1 MTTRSSEEI
10 RSDKTKELITQSL
23 NYYDINTEK
32 YSKLYD
38 KFKYY
43 SIITS
48 ESDTDHN
55 RIVFYDKNKE
65 IIFKTRY
72 EILGMYNATS
82 NLWIWGWSIP
92 SLQKNELYLSRKIL
106 NYGFDVLLN
115 ESHFLKSEL
124 ITSRFRISDTLQ
136 LNIHI
141 SIASYISKNPMI
153 FRLIYDPD
161 INEKDEKGPF
171 KVLNKLV
178 KNSIAW
184 FLYLLDTESTK

>member
-1 MTTRSSEEI
+1 MT
-10 RSDKTKELITQSL
+10 DKTKELIIQSL
-23 NYYDINTEK
+23 NYYDSNNEK

-48 ESDTDHN
+48 ENDTDHN
-55 RIVFYDKNKE
+55 IIIFYDKNNE
-65 IIFKTRY
+65 IIFKSRY
-72 EILGMYNATS
+72 EILGMYNAS
-82 NLWIWGWSIP
+82 SSLWIWGWSMP

-106 NYGFDVLLN
+106 NYGFDLLLK

-124 ITSRFRISDTLQ
+124 ITSRFRISDTIQ
-136 LNIHI
+136 LTIHT

-153 FRLIYDPD
+153 FKLIFDPE
-161 INEKDEKGPF
+161 ISAKTEKSPY
-171 KVLNKLV
+171 KVLKQLG

-184 FLYLLDTESTK
+184 FLYLLDPEGIK